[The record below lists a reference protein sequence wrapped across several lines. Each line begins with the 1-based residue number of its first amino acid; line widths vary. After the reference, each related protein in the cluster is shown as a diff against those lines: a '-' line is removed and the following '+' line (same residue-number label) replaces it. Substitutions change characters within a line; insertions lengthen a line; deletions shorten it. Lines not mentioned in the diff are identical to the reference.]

1 MSMEL
6 LMKGGF
12 VMIPIALL
20 SIYAMAVILYKIVQI
35 NGSAALKTGFVDPV
49 MQHVKRG
56 EYTDAE
62 TLLQKTAGPV
72 ARVMRTAIRCVLDRE
87 MSVKSRESEI
97 ARVGTAEIQILE
109 AHLRGLEMS
118 YNIAPLMG
126 LLGTVVGMV
135 SVFSTISDAGGGVNP
150 ALLAGGIWE
159 ALIATVAG
167 LVVAIPCVVAYYIF
181 DGIIERIRTQ
191 MRDVAIQILAMEDV
205 FIRNDRE
212 QERREIINQ
221 QEALQREQ
229 ESLRKL
235 HADQEKL
242 MEQVRTTAQGSSTLK
257 LLSPSYRG

>member
-1 MSMEL
+1 MSLEL
-6 LMKGGF
+6 LMKGGL
-12 VMIPIALL
+12 VMIPIGLL
-20 SIYAMAVILYKIVQI
+20 SIYALAVILYKIVQI
-35 NGSAALKTGFVDPV
+35 NGSAALKTAFVDPV

-62 TLLQKTAGPV
+62 TMLEKTSGPV

-97 ARVGTAEIQILE
+97 ARVGTAEIQMLE

-135 SVFSTISDAGGGVNP
+135 RVFSTISDAGGGVNP

-181 DGIIERIRTQ
+181 DGLVERVRTQ
-191 MRDVAIQILAMEDV
+191 MRDVAVQILAMEDM

-221 QEALQREQ
+221 QEALKQEQ
-229 ESLRKL
+229 EALKKL

-242 MEQVRTTAQGSSTLK
+242 MEQARATAQGSGTLK

>member
-1 MSMEL
+1 MSL
-6 LMKGGF
+6 DVIMKGGL
-12 VMIPIALL
+12 VMIPIGIL
-20 SIYAMAVILYKIVQI
+20 SIYALAVILYKVAQI
-35 NGSAALKTGFVDPV
+35 TGSSALKVNFIDPV

-62 TLLQKTAGPV
+62 AMLQKTPGPV

-97 ARVGTAEIQILE
+97 ARIGTAEIQVLE
-109 AHLRGLEMS
+109 SHLRGLEMS

-135 SVFSTISDAGGGVNP
+135 RVFSTISDAGGGVNP

-167 LVVAIPCVVAYYIF
+167 LIVAIPCVAAYYIF
-181 DGIIERIRTQ
+181 DGLIERVRTQ

-235 HADQEKL
+235 HAEQEKL
-242 MEQVRTTAQGSSTLK
+242 MEQVRTSAQGSGTLK

>member
-1 MSMEL
+1 
-6 LMKGGF
+6 
-12 VMIPIALL
+12 
-20 SIYAMAVILYKIVQI
+20 
-35 NGSAALKTGFVDPV
+35 
-49 MQHVKRG
+49 
-56 EYTDAE
+56 
-62 TLLQKTAGPV
+62 
-72 ARVMRTAIRCVLDRE
+72 LDRE

-97 ARVGTAEIQILE
+97 ARVGTAEIQMLE

-135 SVFSTISDAGGGVNP
+135 RVFSTISDAGGGVNP

-181 DGIIERIRTQ
+181 DGLVERVRTQ
-191 MRDVAIQILAMEDV
+191 MRDVAVQILAMEDM

-221 QEALQREQ
+221 QEALKQEQ
-229 ESLRKL
+229 EALKKL

-242 MEQVRTTAQGSSTLK
+242 MEQARATAQGSGTLK